1 MVVTD
6 GRFVYTAGSLILDLA
21 VRAPFAPKC
30 SLRARR
36 VRAIDLSAEN
46 APLLS
51 CVCTRSMPFLNYMG
65 RRPPRT
71 RRPSSLPQCTCPIP
85 AGPISRFQPNI
96 FRAGNMNMPGSLAS
110 GPRRHASAVYAAT
123 WWGKPPGKTIYYDQK
138 INVFGQREG
147 APNGSNRRPQNQL
160 LK

>member
-1 MVVTD
+1 M
-6 GRFVYTAGSLILDLA
+6 GRFLSDAGRRLLVPVVRLALAPGRSL
-21 VRAPFAPKC
+21 C
-30 SLRARR
+30 ARR

-46 APLLS
+46 AQLLS
-51 CVCTRSMPFLNYMG
+51 CVCTRRMPFLNYMG

-71 RRPSSLPQCTCPIP
+71 RRPTSLPQCTCPVP

-96 FRAGNMNMPGSLAS
+96 FRAGNMNTPGSLAT
-110 GPRRHASAVYAAT
+110 GARRRAAAVYAAT
-123 WWGKPPGKTIYYDQK
+123 WWGKPPGKTIYYNQK

-147 APNGSNRRPQNQL
+147 APNGTNRRPENNL